1 MGLGSGRIPRL
12 PHGTFRCVAGGV
24 SLEPVPLGQGPHFGG
39 HPGIFYPNTPMQIN
53 DPERTRQAAP
63 ELRLD
68 APGADDFTEHPLS
81 MNGEAPA
88 GKSVR
93 NGKGAPAAPSFSCS
107 TSCPLSHVPQKAWLH
122 LFRVPFRKRHPVI
135 FWGLLILLLGGI
147 AAFMVSL
154 ATGLGSERIALVR
167 VTGPI
172 MDIDAQLRWIDK
184 LGRMPG
190 VKGVLVRVDSPGGGA
205 AASQE
210 LYEALARLGKDK
222 PIAVSMGSIAAS
234 GGLMVSM
241 AGKRVFANASTVTGS
256 IGVRMDIP
264 QIRGL
269 LDKLGLG
276 RQTLTTAP
284 YKDAGSMLEPL
295 TAEEKAYFQGVLKD
309 MHEQFVD
316 IVAQGR
322 HMDRARAAR
331 LATGKIFTGREA
343 VELGLVDELG
353 GQQAAHRWLADVC
366 KVPVDQPLLTPPSED
381 EWWEKSLKTWF
392 GLDADALLG
401 RETPAFLYSF

>member
-1 MGLGSGRIPRL
+1 
-12 PHGTFRCVAGGV
+12 
-24 SLEPVPLGQGPHFGG
+24 
-39 HPGIFYPNTPMQIN
+39 MQIN
-53 DPERTRQAAP
+53 DPERTRQAAAP

-68 APGADDFTEHPLS
+68 APEADDFTEHPLS

-88 GKSVR
+88 GKSAR
-93 NGKGAPAAPSFSCS
+93 GGTGATAAAPSFSCAA
-107 TSCPLSHVPQKAWLH
+107 SCPLSHVPQKAWLH

-135 FWGLLILLLGGI
+135 FWGLLLLLLGGL
-147 AAFMVSL
+147 AAFMVSR

-172 MDIDAQLRWIDK
+172 MDIDAPLRWIDE

-222 PIAVSMGSIAAS
+222 PVAVSMGSTAAS
-234 GGLMVSM
+234 GGRMVSM
-241 AGKRVFANASTVTGS
+241 AGRRVFANASTVTGS

-276 RQTLTTAP
+276 RQTLPTAP

-295 TAEEKAYFQGVLKD
+295 TAE
-309 MHEQFVD
+309 
-316 IVAQGR
+316 VAQGR

-353 GQQAAHRWLADVC
+353 GQQTAHRWLANVC
-366 KVPVDQPLLTPPSED
+366 KVPVDRPLLTPPSED
-381 EWWEKSLKTWF
+381 EWWEKRLRTWF

-401 RETPAFLYSF
+401 REAPAFLYSF

>member
-1 MGLGSGRIPRL
+1 
-12 PHGTFRCVAGGV
+12 
-24 SLEPVPLGQGPHFGG
+24 
-39 HPGIFYPNTPMQIN
+39 MQIN
-53 DPERTRQAAP
+53 DPARGPQAAP
-63 ELRLD
+63 DLRLD
-68 APGADDFTEHPLS
+68 GPEADDLTELPLS
-81 MNGEAPA
+81 MNGETPGGTGPRTGTAA
-88 GKSVR
+88 
-93 NGKGAPAAPSFSCS
+93 AAPSFACS
-107 TSCPLSHVPQKAWLH
+107 TSCPLSHVPRKAWLH

-135 FWGLLILLLGGI
+135 FWGLILLLLGGF
-147 AAFMVSL
+147 AAFMVSQ
-154 ATGLGSERIALVR
+154 ATGLGSERLALVR
-167 VTGPI
+167 VSGPI

-222 PIAVSMGSIAAS
+222 PVAVSMGSMAAS

-269 LDKLGLG
+269 MDKLGLG

-284 YKDAGSMLEPL
+284 YKDAGSIMEPL
-295 TAEEKAYFQGVLKD
+295 SADEKAYFQAVLKD
-309 MHEQFVD
+309 MHEQFVA
-316 IVAQGR
+316 IVAEGR

-331 LATGKIFTGREA
+331 LASGKVFTGREA

-353 GQQAAHRWLADVC
+353 GQQAAHRWLAKVC
-366 KVPVDQPLLTPPSED
+366 NVPVDRPLLMPPSED
-381 EWWEKSLKTWF
+381 QWWEKGLKSWF
-392 GLDADALLG
+392 GLDAETLLG
-401 RETPAFLYSF
+401 NETPAFLYSF

>member
-1 MGLGSGRIPRL
+1 
-12 PHGTFRCVAGGV
+12 
-24 SLEPVPLGQGPHFGG
+24 
-39 HPGIFYPNTPMQIN
+39 
-53 DPERTRQAAP
+53 
-63 ELRLD
+63 
-68 APGADDFTEHPLS
+68 
-81 MNGEAPA
+81 
-88 GKSVR
+88 
-93 NGKGAPAAPSFSCS
+93 
-107 TSCPLSHVPQKAWLH
+107 
-122 LFRVPFRKRHPVI
+122 
-135 FWGLLILLLGGI
+135 
-147 AAFMVSL
+147 
-154 ATGLGSERIALVR
+154 
-167 VTGPI
+167 
-172 MDIDAQLRWIDK
+172 
-184 LGRMPG
+184 
-190 VKGVLVRVDSPGGGA
+190 
-205 AASQE
+205 
-210 LYEALARLGKDK
+210 
-222 PIAVSMGSIAAS
+222 MGSTAAS

>member
-1 MGLGSGRIPRL
+1 MEVDL
-12 PHGTFRCVAGGV
+12 
-24 SLEPVPLGQGPHFGG
+24 
-39 HPGIFYPNTPMQIN
+39 
-53 DPERTRQAAP
+53 
-63 ELRLD
+63 
-68 APGADDFTEHPLS
+68 
-81 MNGEAPA
+81 
-88 GKSVR
+88 
-93 NGKGAPAAPSFSCS
+93 
-107 TSCPLSHVPQKAWLH
+107 
-122 LFRVPFRKRHPVI
+122 
-135 FWGLLILLLGGI
+135 
-147 AAFMVSL
+147 
-154 ATGLGSERIALVR
+154 ERIALVR

-222 PIAVSMGSIAAS
+222 PIAVSMGSTAAS

>member
-1 MGLGSGRIPRL
+1 
-12 PHGTFRCVAGGV
+12 
-24 SLEPVPLGQGPHFGG
+24 
-39 HPGIFYPNTPMQIN
+39 
-53 DPERTRQAAP
+53 
-63 ELRLD
+63 
-68 APGADDFTEHPLS
+68 
-81 MNGEAPA
+81 MNGMRRQNAL
-88 GKSVR
+88 
-93 NGKGAPAAPSFSCS
+93 SCS
-107 TSCPLSHVPQKAWLH
+107 ASCPLSHVPQKAWLH

-135 FWGLLILLLGGI
+135 FWGLLILLLGGV
-147 AAFMVSL
+147 AAFLVSQ

-167 VTGPI
+167 VTGPIMDIDAQLRWIDSPI

-222 PIAVSMGSIAAS
+222 PIAVSMGSTAAS

-241 AGKRVFANASTVTGS
+241 AGRRVFANASTVTGS

>member
-81 MNGEAPA
+81 MNGEA

-135 FWGLLILLLGGI
+135 FWGLLTLLLGGI
-147 AAFMVSL
+147 AAFMVSQ

-172 MDIDAQLRWIDK
+172 MDCQLI
-184 LGRMPG
+184 
-190 VKGVLVRVDSPGGGA
+190 
-205 AASQE
+205 E
-210 LYEALARLGKDK
+210 TALLNCVNFETL
-222 PIAVSMGSIAAS
+222 IAT
-234 GGLMVSM
+234 
-241 AGKRVFANASTVTGS
+241 K
-256 IGVRMDIP
+256 
-264 QIRGL
+264 
-269 LDKLGLG
+269 
-276 RQTLTTAP
+276 
-284 YKDAGSMLEPL
+284 
-295 TAEEKAYFQGVLKD
+295 
-309 MHEQFVD
+309 
-316 IVAQGR
+316 
-322 HMDRARAAR
+322 AAR
-331 LATGKIFTGREA
+331 VCLAAQPPPRRNCMRPWPVWARTSPSPSA
-343 VELGLVDELG
+343 W
-353 GQQAAHRWLADVC
+353 AAR
-366 KVPVDQPLLTPPSED
+366 QP
-381 EWWEKSLKTWF
+381 
-392 GLDADALLG
+392 
-401 RETPAFLYSF
+401 PAA

>member
-1 MGLGSGRIPRL
+1 MKIDYALLTDLYQLTMAQGYWETGQGDTQACFHMYFRDYPFKGGYAIACGMAQLADLVDEFSFSDEDVAYLGS
-12 PHGTFRCVAGGV
+12 
-24 SLEPVPLGQGPHFGG
+24 
-39 HPGIFYPNTPMQIN
+39 
-53 DPERTRQAAP
+53 
-63 ELRLD
+63 LD
-68 APGADDFTEHPLS
+68 APG
-81 MNGEAPA
+81 G
-88 GKSVR
+88 GK
-93 NGKGAPAAPSFSCS
+93 
-107 TSCPLSHVPQKAWLH
+107 
-122 LFRVPFRKRHPVI
+122 LFKPEFLDYLRTFELRVDIDAVLEGTVVFPHEP
-135 FWGLLILLLGGI
+135 
-147 AAFMVSL
+147 
-154 ATGLGSERIALVR
+154 LVR

-222 PIAVSMGSIAAS
+222 PIAVSMGSTAAS

-241 AGKRVFANASTVTGS
+241 AGTRVFANASTVTGS

-392 GLDADALLG
+392 GLDADALLS
-401 RETPAFLYSF
+401 REAPAFLYSF

>member
-1 MGLGSGRIPRL
+1 
-12 PHGTFRCVAGGV
+12 
-24 SLEPVPLGQGPHFGG
+24 
-39 HPGIFYPNTPMQIN
+39 MQIN
-53 DPERTRQAAP
+53 DPERTRQAAAP
-63 ELRLD
+63 ELRLN
-68 APGADDFTEHPLS
+68 APEADDFTEHPLS

-88 GKSVR
+88 GKSAR
-93 NGKGAPAAPSFSCS
+93 GGTGATAAAPSFSCAA
-107 TSCPLSHVPQKAWLH
+107 SCPLSHVPQKAWLH

-135 FWGLLILLLGGI
+135 FWGLLLLLLGGL
-147 AAFMVSL
+147 AAFMVSR

-172 MDIDAQLRWIDK
+172 MDIDAQLRWIDE

-210 LYEALARLGKDK
+210 LYGALARLGKDK
-222 PIAVSMGSIAAS
+222 PVAVSMGSTAAS

-241 AGKRVFANASTVTGS
+241 AGRRVFANASTVTGS

-284 YKDAGSMLEPL
+284 YKDAGSMLERSPRKKRPISRACSRTCTSSSWTSWPRAATW
-295 TAEEKAYFQGVLKD
+295 TAPAPRVWP
-309 MHEQFVD
+309 
-316 IVAQGR
+316 
-322 HMDRARAAR
+322 RARSSPAAKPWSWALWTSWAASR
-331 LATGKIFTGREA
+331 PRTAGWPMSARCPWTGP
-343 VELGLVDELG
+343 
-353 GQQAAHRWLADVC
+353 C
-366 KVPVDQPLLTPPSED
+366 
-381 EWWEKSLKTWF
+381 
-392 GLDADALLG
+392 
-401 RETPAFLYSF
+401 

>member
-1 MGLGSGRIPRL
+1 
-12 PHGTFRCVAGGV
+12 
-24 SLEPVPLGQGPHFGG
+24 
-39 HPGIFYPNTPMQIN
+39 MQIN

-63 ELRLD
+63 DLRLD
-68 APGADDFTEHPLS
+68 APEADDFTEHPLS

-88 GKSVR
+88 GK
-93 NGKGAPAAPSFSCS
+93 GATAAAPSFSCS
-107 TSCPLSHVPQKAWLH
+107 ASCPLSHVPQKAWLH

-135 FWGLLILLLGGI
+135 FWGLLILLLGGT
-147 AAFMVSL
+147 AAFMVSQ

-222 PIAVSMGSIAAS
+222 PIAVSMGSTAAS

-269 LDKLGLG
+269 LDKL
-276 RQTLTTAP
+276 
-284 YKDAGSMLEPL
+284 
-295 TAEEKAYFQGVLKD
+295 
-309 MHEQFVD
+309 
-316 IVAQGR
+316 
-322 HMDRARAAR
+322 
-331 LATGKIFTGREA
+331 
-343 VELGLVDELG
+343 
-353 GQQAAHRWLADVC
+353 
-366 KVPVDQPLLTPPSED
+366 
-381 EWWEKSLKTWF
+381 
-392 GLDADALLG
+392 
-401 RETPAFLYSF
+401 